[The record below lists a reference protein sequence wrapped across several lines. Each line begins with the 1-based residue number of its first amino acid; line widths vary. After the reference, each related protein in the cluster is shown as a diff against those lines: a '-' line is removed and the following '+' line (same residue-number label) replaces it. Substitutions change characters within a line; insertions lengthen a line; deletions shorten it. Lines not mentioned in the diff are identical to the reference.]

1 MNLYHLLSHFCL
13 ILYFMHS
20 AIACTWGL
28 YFSVSLQA
36 LTDHHP
42 FLSSP
47 GNLQIGKLKL
57 QNFSL
62 LSNLPWNLR
71 YFSSSGFFQSLIC
84 LSFITL
90 ELQKNFNYRCVFYP
104 WIIPSEIGVKLN
116 NNYMHMYTHTH
127 THKIRSRKVGPRG
140 DFRNFIVLSA
150 IHSRQ
155 ERHPLMLAY
164 SHIFPLS
171 LPYLANCNLSHWD
184 VSSVT
189 WLSLWISLGIFS

>member
-1 MNLYHLLSHFCL
+1 MFRLNTGFFLVHQAWATMSIALGPFSWQTLGDNFVCLTILIDLEEVSLIYPHDVNESLSFAQSFLLDFVFYAFSHCMYLRL
-13 ILYFMHS
+13 IF
-20 AIACTWGL
+20 
-28 YFSVSLQA
+28 FSVTTGSDRSSPLSLQPWKPS
-36 LTDHHP
+36 DR
-42 FLSSP
+42 
-47 GNLQIGKLKL
+47 QLKL

-127 THKIRSRKVGPRG
+127 THIKSG
-140 DFRNFIVLSA
+140 
-150 IHSRQ
+150 
-155 ERHPLMLAY
+155 
-164 SHIFPLS
+164 
-171 LPYLANCNLSHWD
+171 
-184 VSSVT
+184 
-189 WLSLWISLGIFS
+189 LGK